1 MQPKVTT
8 DVYICAQHWWETGG
22 TRPQKPRFSCYSVI
36 RRGNS
41 KSGKLQI
48 PQSTAGFEPTPCM
61 NQVVCVHSLMAPPSF
76 DRFIDWFFSSMHD
89 SFLSLHGVSRC
100 FRNYGTQGWRPIFEM
115 GRKRAGFGGDPR
127 QSARSSIDLN
137 TYERL
142 VGDEVNMCRT

>member
-1 MQPKVTT
+1 MQPKVFLVPDFLTT

-61 NQVVCVHSLMAPPSF
+61 NQLVCVHSLMAPPVLTGSLIGSF
-76 DRFIDWFFSSMHD
+76 PPCMILFFHCMAFHVVFEIMELRDGDQSLKWEENEQGLEEIHD
-89 SFLSLHGVSRC
+89 NQPV
-100 FRNYGTQGWRPIFEM
+100 
-115 GRKRAGFGGDPR
+115 AR
-127 QSARSSIDLN
+127 Q
-137 TYERL
+137 T
-142 VGDEVNMCRT
+142 